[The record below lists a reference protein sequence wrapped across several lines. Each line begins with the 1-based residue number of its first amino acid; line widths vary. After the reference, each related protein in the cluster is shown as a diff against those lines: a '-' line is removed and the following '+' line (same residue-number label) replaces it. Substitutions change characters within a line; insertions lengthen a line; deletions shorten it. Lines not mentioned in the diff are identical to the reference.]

1 MGFPASPIFNPVVS
15 KVPVLGPSSGDPKAK
30 NDPKSTASI
39 GANIQAMQDQSSA
52 DRLYDA
58 PVTQVS
64 EGFDN
69 FSDKNQAPWI
79 VKSQACRRVQGF
91 TDFAE
96 YKDTNNTTYIKALL
110 GLGVVFILVSFVC
123 KE

>member
-1 MGFPASPIFNPVVS
+1 MGFPASPVFNPTIS
-15 KVPVLGPSSGDPKAK
+15 KVPVLGSSSGDPKAK

-39 GANIQAMQDQSSA
+39 ASNIQAMQDQANA

-58 PVTQVS
+58 PVIEVTEKFQD
-64 EGFDN
+64 FR
-69 FSDKNQAPWI
+69 PWI

-91 TDFAE
+91 SDFAE
-96 YKDTNNTTYIKALL
+96 YTNVNDNMYTKALL
-110 GLGVVFILVSFVC
+110 GLGVVFILASFVC